1 MEVSF
6 ISRSLRGRAG
16 WLAAGLVALAGSRA
30 EVAAAQDLYFAQPY
44 AARLHV
50 NPAFTGLLDD
60 YSVTLNYRNQFPT
73 LAGTFQTSQLGA
85 DYRFQ
90 DQKDAV
96 GLLLN
101 TDRTGGLGLTKLQ
114 VGGLYAYHARLT
126 KQLSL
131 SAGAEISYGRQT
143 VSYANL
149 LLGDQ
154 LTDDGA
160 TGAASSDPLLLQ
172 YHPVNY
178 FTAGLGGLLYT
189 ENAWLGVA
197 IHHLNQPNLGF
208 VEQGTLPMRL
218 NINAGYKYFFTRS
231 VTKGETRELSLSPV
245 ASYARQGGS
254 QRTEAG
260 LYVTATPLTVGAVY
274 RGVPLPGA
282 AHPQQLLTAVA
293 GISFGAF
300 RLGYSYDASLS
311 QLSADLGGAHEL
323 SLTIRKFDGL
333 EAAWRRL
340 KRRNYPVVPWPAF

>member
-6 ISRSLRGRAG
+6 ISRLLRGRAG
-16 WLAAGLVALAGSRA
+16 WLAAGLVALAGSRV

-90 DQKDAV
+90 DQKGAV

-101 TDRTGGLGLTKLQ
+101 TDRTGGLGLTKFQ

-126 KQLSL
+126 EQLSL
-131 SAGAEISYGRQT
+131 SAGAEVSYGRQT

-172 YHPVNY
+172 YNPVNY
-178 FTAGLGGLLYT
+178 VTAGLGGLLYT
-189 ENAWLGVA
+189 EKRLAGRGRPPP
-197 IHHLNQPNLGF
+197 QPTQPGLRGA
-208 VEQGTLPMRL
+208 EHAPDSP
-218 NINAGYKYFFTRS
+218 KY
-231 VTKGETRELSLSPV
+231 
-245 ASYARQGGS
+245 
-254 QRTEAG
+254 
-260 LYVTATPLTVGAVY
+260 
-274 RGVPLPGA
+274 
-282 AHPQQLLTAVA
+282 
-293 GISFGAF
+293 
-300 RLGYSYDASLS
+300 
-311 QLSADLGGAHEL
+311 
-323 SLTIRKFDGL
+323 
-333 EAAWRRL
+333 
-340 KRRNYPVVPWPAF
+340 